1 MQFYNIACIV
11 LVANFCNAATHVH
24 VVMESAAWLDQ
35 QKCEVKADSVRT
47 HDYFVKMADDSGSS
61 SNDLK
66 QLAERKSRELYEIQE
81 MRIEKLEHAL
91 EEKEKQILQ
100 VAEERQAV
108 LKEYHHNLQLLEERD
123 KQFAQFEA
131 VITEVRSQLHAKN
144 RCISDL
150 KITIDRQKEKLSN
163 CDAVLDQERKR
174 LQKRLLE
181 QKEQVEAYIRGKEES
196 VSCVVSV

>member
-1 MQFYNIACIV
+1 
-11 LVANFCNAATHVH
+11 
-24 VVMESAAWLDQ
+24 
-35 QKCEVKADSVRT
+35 
-47 HDYFVKMADDSGSS
+47 MADDNGSS

-81 MRIEKLEHAL
+81 LRIEKLEHAL

-108 LKEYHHNLQLLEERD
+108 LKEHHHNLQLLEERD

-163 CDAVLDQERKR
+163 CDAVLEQERKR